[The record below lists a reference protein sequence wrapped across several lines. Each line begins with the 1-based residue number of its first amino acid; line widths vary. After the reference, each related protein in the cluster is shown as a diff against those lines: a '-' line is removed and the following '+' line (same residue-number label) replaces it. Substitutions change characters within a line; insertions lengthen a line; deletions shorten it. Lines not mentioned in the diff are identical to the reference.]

1 MFKFSF
7 LLALLGGIALSGSLR
22 AEEKPATVTKEVTLK
37 IMGMT

>member
-7 LLALLGGIALSGSLR
+7 LLALLGGIALSSSLR
-22 AEEKPATVTKEVTLK
+22 AEETPATATKEVTLK